1 MRRVR
6 KRRGGGTY
14 AVRPNTGLT
23 PPASLPV
30 RNRWTLNLFG
40 FGSTDDEEEEDDEE
54 LLPLVVEDEDD
65 EEGG

>member
-1 MRRVR
+1 MRW
-6 KRRGGGTY
+6 RRGGGRRKKRGTY

-40 FGSTDDEEEEDDEE
+40 FGTTDEEDDDEEE
-54 LLPLVVEDEDD
+54 
-65 EEGG
+65 GGG